1 VKTFYQLFIFLYP
14 QIAHLIS
21 GTNAKARMWVQGR
34 KNIFDRLA
42 VSFRDNVSPVIW
54 IHCSSLGE
62 FEQGRPVIEYLR
74 KEYTDY
80 KILLTFFSPSGYE
93 VRKEYENADWIFYLP
108 MDSRRHAK
116 IFYDIVQPSLAVF
129 VKYEFWFYYL
139 QEAGKRKIPLLLI
152 SGIFRK
158 SQPFFHRYGYF
169 HRQMLH
175 CFTHLFVQNEVSAGL
190 LKSIG
195 FSQNVTISGD
205 TRFDRVIEIAGQ
217 FKPLP
222 VIEQFVGN
230 SDVIVAGSTW
240 TEDDDEL
247 DHYANTH
254 PGIKFI
260 VAPHEIE
267 AERLKECLS
276 YYKHSVL
283 FSSLT
288 AATGTLNTIPNVL
301 IIDNIGMLS
310 QLYHYATVCYIGGAF
325 GDDGV
330 HNVLEAAV
338 YSRPVVFGPVYDKY
352 IEAVELIDNGGGFSV
367 ENALELEELLNQLL
381 QKEELYRQSS
391 VLAGSYVKQKAGA
404 TQNIIQYI
412 QENRLLTN

>member
-1 VKTFYQLFIFLYP
+1 
-14 QIAHLIS
+14 
-21 GTNAKARMWVQGR
+21 
-34 KNIFDRLA
+34 
-42 VSFRDNVSPVIW
+42 
-54 IHCSSLGE
+54 
-62 FEQGRPVIEYLR
+62 
-74 KEYTDY
+74 
-80 KILLTFFSPSGYE
+80 
-93 VRKEYENADWIFYLP
+93 
-108 MDSRRHAK
+108 
-116 IFYDIVQPSLAVF
+116 
-129 VKYEFWFYYL
+129 
-139 QEAGKRKIPLLLI
+139 
-152 SGIFRK
+152 
-158 SQPFFHRYGYF
+158 
-169 HRQMLH
+169 MLH